1 VTSEQ
6 AIRQWLREVWDRDF
20 SEGGKLVELL
30 PGADNAARAA
40 KLLRQMEEEGWIVR
54 SRTPQPTPS
63 QRAFLGL
70 TYRRGI
76 PPEHAEAYGWMPN
89 RDSPGLREALGLTEA
104 MRGLPY
110 AELQEIWREEASA
123 KRAPARL
130 KTWPRPG
137 GPAIP
142 DGPASFATG
151 PRDSDGLG
159 REAFWDASPAQR
171 RELLPE
177 VLRNTDS
184 SREDVARFARAWL
197 AELDRVRSYGGDPL
211 GAQVAAAAVPKPAP
225 KRKARTYAE
234 AQRDFLSYLR
244 QQGWAVSPPLKEP
257 HATSPDGGYRIWF
270 RPQAVYYAPRE
281 AGKYDRGR
289 ARSLWFLRDLRQM
302 DGQEFV
308 AEIEESHEIRSRMEE
323 R

>member
-70 TYRRGI
+70 TYPRGI

-110 AELQEIWREEASA
+110 AELQRIWREEH
-123 KRAPARL
+123 RA
-130 KTWPRPG
+130 
-137 GPAIP
+137 
-142 DGPASFATG
+142 
-151 PRDSDGLG
+151 
-159 REAFWDASPAQR
+159 RE
-171 RELLPE
+171 
-177 VLRNTDS
+177 
-184 SREDVARFARAWL
+184 
-197 AELDRVRSYGGDPL
+197 
-211 GAQVAAAAVPKPAP
+211 AAAAAREPAP
-225 KRKARTYAE
+225 RPVKKGARTYAE

-281 AGKYDRGR
+281 AGKYDRSR
-289 ARSLWFLRDLRQM
+289 AHSLWFRRDLRQM
-302 DGQEFV
+302 DGPEFV
-308 AEIEESHEIRSRMEE
+308 SEVEESHELRR
-323 R
+323 RT